1 MIDFKIEKGLP
12 PEAYLGE
19 MVSLDLEIFGMDK
32 ERLHRP
38 GGTFACLSVAMEHQ
52 LDYHNGL
59 PEITVWQFTDEHDVA
74 ECLRRLEKG
83 KWIFTNAT
91 FDLRQLRRWATIPP
105 RRIWDTM
112 LVEQELFGGY
122 YSSFGL
128 AAQAQ
133 RWLGLA
139 MEKETRDE
147 FSDGNEMTPE
157 MQRYAALDPLVSL
170 MVAQCQI
177 DYICEEGEA
186 EDFNKYYWGAT
197 APMIWV
203 VLDMPPAHVDVAAWS
218 SFANEMRS
226 KADLLKA
233 GLPFN
238 PASPKQVKEWIEEKT
253 RRKVKSTD
261 EEHILELVDELSGK
275 GAKWAEVVDTL
286 TRKLDYMHLAK
297 NAGTYGTSWLEQ
309 SVENGNEVWANWKIC
324 GATDTSRLSCDMPNL
339 TNIPARKYPIFRT
352 FFVPQQ
358 GHEIVVADVASQE
371 PRILAKLSNDQT
383 LIEAL
388 RRGESP
394 HVTTG
399 RLIFDDPNFSK
410 KDERYTIAKSINLGI
425 PYGMSA
431 KGVAAKAGIEE
442 DLAERYL
449 KIYFQKFPG
458 VKGYMSEYRQFAQRH
473 GFVRNLLGR
482 KCWMNPYSYQWQNNA
497 INCLD
502 AETEALTQRGWV
514 KGFDLQETDRLLTK
528 NAETGCLV
536 WQPMTGLHLYP
547 DYEGPVVE
555 FRHRDFSA
563 VTTPNHRWLVTTRF
577 GRDDKTKVQVKT
589 SAEINPNGM
598 DAIHR
603 AGFYL
608 PMWSALTPDQAELLG
623 WFVTD
628 GYLRQPYPNPKRKD
642 HRWGPKAHILQS
654 QRGNPDKVA
663 RIDALIARLG
673 TATRSVSKEGT
684 FVIWRLSDELSRFL
698 YSLAPNRVLTV
709 PTLLQLDYPCLV
721 RLREAMLLADG
732 SVSKGRARFTAG
744 TKEKADMFQVVISL
758 TGDTSTCTYRDI
770 RGYVSPKSAKME
782 NQPKGKGVWLVSV
795 CNRQVSQITRN
806 QRTEYI
812 GKVPMWCPT
821 VPNSFFVARRDGKV
835 FITGN
840 SPIQSTAGH
849 QIKIAAVNVWR
860 KAQELGIPFCL
871 TMLVHD
877 EHVLDVPKELVETYI
892 QIEEEAWA
900 EAGRATLGDTIPV
913 VVEAAHGDSWAC
925 KK

>member
-12 PEAYLGE
+12 PPAYDGE
-19 MVSLDLEIFGMDK
+19 LVSLDLEMFGMNK

-38 GGTFACLSVAMEHQ
+38 HGKFACLSVALER
-52 LDYHNGL
+52 D
-59 PEITVWQFTDEHDVA
+59 TVIYEDEEVPTIYQFYDEHDVA
-74 ECLRRLEKG
+74 ECLRRLDKG

-91 FDLRQLRRWATIPP
+91 FDLRQLRRWAAIQP

-147 FSDGNEMTPE
+147 FSDGDEMTPE

-186 EDFNKYYWGAT
+186 ADFNKYYWGAT

-218 SFANEMRS
+218 AFATEMRS

-238 PASPKQVKEWIEEKT
+238 PASPKQVKEWIEDKT
-253 RRKVKSTD
+253 RRKIKSTD
-261 EEHILELVDELSGK
+261 AEHIQELVDDLSGK
-275 GAKWAEVVDTL
+275 GDKMAEVVDVL

-297 NAGTYGTSWLEQ
+297 NAGTYGLNWLEQ

-324 GATDTSRLSCDMPNL
+324 GASDTSRISCDNPNL

-371 PRILAKLSNDQT
+371 PRILAKLSGDST
-383 LIEAL
+383 LTEAL

-399 RLIFDDPNFSK
+399 RLIFDDPNFK
-410 KDERYTIAKSINLGI
+410 KSDEDKERYGIAKSINLGI

-431 KGVAAKAGIEE
+431 KGVAAKAGIDV
-442 DLAERYL
+442 DLSERYL
-449 KIYFQKFPG
+449 DIYFKKFPG
-458 VKGYMSEYRQFAQRH
+458 VKGYMSDYRQFAQRH

-497 INCLD
+497 IN
-502 AETEALTQRGWV
+502 A
-514 KGFDLQETDRLLTK
+514 
-528 NAETGCLV
+528 
-536 WQPMTGLHLYP
+536 
-547 DYEGPVVE
+547 
-555 FRHRDFSA
+555 
-563 VTTPNHRWLVTTRF
+563 
-577 GRDDKTKVQVKT
+577 
-589 SAEINPNGM
+589 
-598 DAIHR
+598 
-603 AGFYL
+603 
-608 PMWSALTPDQAELLG
+608 
-623 WFVTD
+623 
-628 GYLRQPYPNPKRKD
+628 
-642 HRWGPKAHILQS
+642 
-654 QRGNPDKVA
+654 
-663 RIDALIARLG
+663 
-673 TATRSVSKEGT
+673 
-684 FVIWRLSDELSRFL
+684 
-698 YSLAPNRVLTV
+698 
-709 PTLLQLDYPCLV
+709 
-721 RLREAMLLADG
+721 
-732 SVSKGRARFTAG
+732 
-744 TKEKADMFQVVISL
+744 
-758 TGDTSTCTYRDI
+758 
-770 RGYVSPKSAKME
+770 
-782 NQPKGKGVWLVSV
+782 
-795 CNRQVSQITRN
+795 
-806 QRTEYI
+806 
-812 GKVPMWCPT
+812 
-821 VPNSFFVARRDGKV
+821 
-835 FITGN
+835 
-840 SPIQSTAGH
+840 PIQSTAGH
-849 QIKIAAVNVWR
+849 QIKIAAVNVWEIAR
-860 KAQELGIPFCL
+860 DRGLPFCL

-877 EHVLDVPKELVETYI
+877 EHVLDVPNEVVNEYI

-900 EAGRATLGDTIPV
+900 EAGRVTLGDTIPV
-913 VVEAAHGDSWAC
+913 VVEAAHGENWGC